1 MKIKQGLTL
10 IGHHRAL
17 FSNRSLIKLQKL
29 QILNLEAS
37 RCFYESFILGFKFQS
52 KISGRFEVFPS
63 KTKDEGSF
71 WHSMSMV
78 LNKEIYF

>member
-1 MKIKQGLTL
+1 MKQGLTL

-17 FSNRSLIKLQKL
+17 FSNRSLIKLHKPL
-29 QILNLEAS
+29 ILNLSAS
-37 RCFYESFILGFKFQS
+37 RCFYESFVLGFKFQS
-52 KISGRFEVFPS
+52 KISGHFEVFPS
-63 KTKDEGSF
+63 KAKDEESF